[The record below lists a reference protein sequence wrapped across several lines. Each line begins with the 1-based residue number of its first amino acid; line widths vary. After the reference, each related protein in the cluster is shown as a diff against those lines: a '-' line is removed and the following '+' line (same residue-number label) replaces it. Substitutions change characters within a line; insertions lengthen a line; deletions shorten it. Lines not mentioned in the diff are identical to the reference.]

1 MTNWA
6 AMVLSSVA
14 SIMLIVSNMTFY
26 IFYKKEISK
35 DASYAKWVK
44 LFPKIDKY
52 LPVLAL
58 VINFKLMKLIYSG
71 FCGWE

>member
-1 MTNWA
+1 
-6 AMVLSSVA
+6 
-14 SIMLIVSNMTFY
+14 MTFY